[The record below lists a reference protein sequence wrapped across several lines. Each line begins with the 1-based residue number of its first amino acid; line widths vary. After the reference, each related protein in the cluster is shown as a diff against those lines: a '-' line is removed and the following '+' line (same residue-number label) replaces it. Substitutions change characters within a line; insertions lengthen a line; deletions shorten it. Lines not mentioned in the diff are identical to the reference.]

1 MKTGGIIHSV
11 GVGYMYINEG
21 VVIREG
27 WSVIQSPRDCNISSF
42 TNIFVD
48 SQLF

>member
-1 MKTGGIIHSV
+1 MNGLQIGRQNKQRMKTGIIYCV

-27 WSVIQSPRDCNISSF
+27 RERE
-42 TNIFVD
+42 
-48 SQLF
+48 LK